1 MGKREDLQAQIEALQ
16 AELDGADDDVEL
28 WVEHERNGKA
38 VKTKLSGG
46 HAKSWL
52 DDLLGTPAGSGQ
64 GDDDGGD
71 DDGQGDELPEKKPS
85 GGGYFGKRKG

>member
-16 AELDGADDDVEL
+16 AEMDAADDDVEL

-38 VKTKLSGG
+38 VKTRLSGS

-52 DDLLGTPAGSGQ
+52 ADLFPSADNGGQ
-64 GDDDGGD
+64 GEDEEEPE
-71 DDGQGDELPEKKPS
+71 ELPEKKPA